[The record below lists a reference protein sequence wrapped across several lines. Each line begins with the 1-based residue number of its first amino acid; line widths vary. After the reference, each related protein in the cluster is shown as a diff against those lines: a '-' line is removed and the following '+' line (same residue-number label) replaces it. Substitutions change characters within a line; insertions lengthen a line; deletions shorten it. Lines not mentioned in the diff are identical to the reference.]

1 MILEAKVVFPRYKY
15 FKKWGNTYGC
25 DSNKEEKILTNHR
38 NLSSFFQLSNF
49 LDIYYK
55 SWESRFLGDSAEFLC
70 LRIDETLGFAMW
82 AKRYRK
88 GDLTNGNKDW

>member
-1 MILEAKVVFPRYKY
+1 M
-15 FKKWGNTYGC
+15 YGC
-25 DSNKEEKILTNHR
+25 DSNKEEKILTNHH

-49 LDIYYK
+49 LHIYYSHEK
-55 SWESRFLGDSAEFLC
+55 AVFLGNLAEFLC

-82 AKRYRK
+82 VKRYRK